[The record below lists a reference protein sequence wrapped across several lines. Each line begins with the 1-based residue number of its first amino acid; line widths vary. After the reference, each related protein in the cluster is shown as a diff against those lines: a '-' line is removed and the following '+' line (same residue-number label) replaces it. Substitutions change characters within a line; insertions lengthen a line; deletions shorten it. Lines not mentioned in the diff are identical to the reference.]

1 MFVDDDIRILEVF
14 KVIFRKKFKVTVEY
28 NPLKALEL
36 LSEGVQFDV
45 IVSDI
50 KMPEMTGIDF
60 LLRAKHIAPLAAR
73 IVLTGH
79 GDMNIA
85 GDAVNLGHVYKFLH
99 KPCRNDVLARAI
111 EEAVEYGAFQKNA
124 NDGFIGSLLSALN
137 FRNLETSAHVERV
150 GRISATLAKTLGW
163 TNGQSR
169 DLQVAAAMH
178 DIGKIGIPDAILLKP
193 GRLSMEE
200 FEVMKNHSR
209 IGAEILRNSS
219 HPVMEMAKDIASG
232 HHERFDGRGYPFK
245 IGGEDIPQSAR
256 IVAVA
261 DVYDALISDRVY
273 RKHFEPQETLSM
285 IVAERSKSFDKE
297 VVDAMLDTIGIIQS
311 FYIPLNSMQL
321 TEIGDASL
329 LSLLQRKD

>member
-1 MFVDDDIRILEVF
+1 MVPSVLFVDDDIRILEAF
-14 KVIFRKKFKVTVEY
+14 KVIFRKKFKVTVEC

-36 LSEGVQFDV
+36 LSQGVQFDV

-137 FRNLETSAHVERV
+137 FRNLETSTHVERV

-163 TNGQSR
+163 TDGQAR
-169 DLQVAAAMH
+169 ELQVAAAMH

-193 GRLSMEE
+193 GRLSMDE

-209 IGAEILRNSS
+209 IGAEILCNSP
-219 HPVMEMAKDIASG
+219 HPVMGMARDIASG
-232 HHERFDGRGYPFK
+232 HHERFDGTGYPSK
-245 IGGEDIPQSAR
+245 VGGEDIPLSAR

-261 DVYDALISDRVY
+261 DVYDALVSDRVY
-273 RKHFEPQETLSM
+273 RKSFDHQDALNI
-285 IVAERSKSFDKE
+285 IVAERTKCFDGN
-297 VVDAMLDTIGIIQS
+297 VVDAMLDTMGIIQCMYDMPS
-311 FYIPLNSMQL
+311 
-321 TEIGDASL
+321 
-329 LSLLQRKD
+329 

>member
-1 MFVDDDIRILEVF
+1 MVPSVLFVDDDIRILEAF
-14 KVIFRKKFKVTVEY
+14 KVIFRKKIKVTVEC

-36 LSEGVQFDV
+36 LSEGVHFDV

-111 EEAVEYGAFQKNA
+111 EEAVEYGAFLKNA

-150 GRISATLAKTLGW
+150 GRISAMLAKTLGW
-163 TNGQSR
+163 TDGQAR

-193 GRLSMEE
+193 GPLSMDE

-209 IGAEILRNSS
+209 IGAEILCNSS
-219 HPVMEMAKDIASG
+219 HPLMGMAKDIASG
-232 HHERFDGRGYPFK
+232 HHERFDGTGYPFMV
-245 IGGEDIPQSAR
+245 GGEDIPLSAR

-261 DVYDALISDRVY
+261 DVYDALVSDRVY
-273 RKHFEPQETLSM
+273 RKSFDHQEALNI
-285 IVAERSKSFDKE
+285 IVAERSKRFDGKI
-297 VVDAMLDTIGIIQS
+297 VDAALDSINIIMNLYNLAPARQS
-311 FYIPLNSMQL
+311 AFEVS
-321 TEIGDASL
+321 
-329 LSLLQRKD
+329 